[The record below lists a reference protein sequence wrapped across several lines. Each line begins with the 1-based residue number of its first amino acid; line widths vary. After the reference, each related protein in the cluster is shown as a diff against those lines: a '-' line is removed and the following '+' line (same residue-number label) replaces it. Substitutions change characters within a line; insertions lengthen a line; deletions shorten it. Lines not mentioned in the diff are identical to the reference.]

1 MKKISEMLSKAKFMF
16 KQRNYGRLEQKAN
29 IITHEIS
36 SYQKI
41 DLRIVDMQEMMNEQ
55 AMLL

>member
-1 MKKISEMLSKAKFMF
+1 MLSKAKEVF

-55 AMLL
+55 AMLLDFLK